1 VTPIDN
7 YYRLKRL
14 LALVL
19 KVDVDY
25 RAEPHRIMALLDE
38 EIVLLK
44 KY

>member
-14 LALVL
+14 LAIVL
-19 KVDVDY
+19 RVDVDY
-25 RAEPHRIMALLDE
+25 RAELHRITALLVE

-44 KY
+44 KH